1 VREIVLSRI
10 GKSKLIAIVRG
21 IADKEQCIRVAQA
34 ICDGGIDLIEV
45 TFNQSAPERF
55 SDTTN
60 AIAAINEHLGDKMCV
75 GAGTVMTPELVKMAA
90 DAGAKY
96 IIAPDANI
104 AVIQKTR
111 ELGLVSIPGVLTAT
125 EIAQA
130 VEAGADFAK
139 LFPAGL
145 FGSGYIKALK
155 APLSHV
161 KMLAVGG
168 IDAGNIPEFLA
179 CGCDGFGIGG
189 NLVNKAWI
197 DAGQYDK
204 ITEVARSMRD
214 AVNQSGGKDNA

>member
-1 VREIVLSRI
+1 MREIVIERI
-10 GKSKLIAIVRG
+10 SKSKLIAIVRG
-21 IADKEQCIRVAQA
+21 IADKEQCIRLAQA
-34 ICDGGIDLIEV
+34 IYEGGIDLIEV

-60 AIAAINEHLGDKMCV
+60 AIAAISEHLGDKVCV
-75 GAGTVMTPELVKMAA
+75 GAGTVLTPQLAKMAA

-96 IIAPDANI
+96 IIAPDANV

-111 ELGLVSIPGVLTAT
+111 ELGLVSIPGVLTPT
-125 EIAQA
+125 EIAA
-130 VEAGADFAK
+130 ALEAGADFAK

-168 IDAGNIPEFLA
+168 IDASNIPEFLA
-179 CGCDGFGIGG
+179 SGCDGFGIGG

-197 DAGQYDK
+197 EAGQFDK
-204 ITEVARSMRD
+204 ITQVARSLRD
-214 AVNQSGGKDNA
+214 AVNK